1 MLTVLSPKKINLE
14 KCSLIQKKV
23 VIRIPD
29 YECNVISEY
38 DVGICK
44 SGDTAGN
51 EEVQINNY
59 EIESVLFEVLS
70 LKTKTILIDI
80 VHQTPI

>member
-14 KCSLIQKKV
+14 KCSLIQNKV
-23 VIRIPD
+23 VIRIPE

-80 VHQTPI
+80 VHQAPI